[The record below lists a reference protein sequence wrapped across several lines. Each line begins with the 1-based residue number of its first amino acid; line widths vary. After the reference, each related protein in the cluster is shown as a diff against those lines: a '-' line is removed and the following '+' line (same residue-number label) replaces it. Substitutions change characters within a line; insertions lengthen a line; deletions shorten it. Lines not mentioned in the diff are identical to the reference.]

1 MRTVLFLSLVAATA
15 ACATT
20 VQPQAGSPSS
30 IAQTEAHER
39 GETDQ
44 DRHIDRAVRAA
55 PVGDAC
61 GDTVL
66 NDQLTTGGLQVTN
79 YVPCWD
85 TQDEAAFDHV
95 DSTPAHGPTPV
106 PASAPAQPPIARSPV
121 VPPTASAE
129 RQAVR
134 ALPETEIAACGTIP
148 KREREHSPFGHRRS
162 IAKVTPY
169 YETGTLRGVRVD
181 FKPVVS
187 LTAAWLRQD
196 IACHQAHVAVIG
208 DIPDT
213 MRQDPTLVLG
223 AEITVSD
230 ANGHLSVL
238 VRAEAPDQAA
248 RALAMAQGTGPS
260 ASVAEGAAPDGK

>member
-1 MRTVLFLSLVAATA
+1 MRTVFFLSLVASAA

-20 VQPQAGSPSS
+20 VQPQAGSRSS
-30 IAQTEAHER
+30 LARTEDRER
-39 GETDQ
+39 GETAQ
-44 DRHIDRAVRAA
+44 DKRDDRAVRAA

-66 NDQLTTGGLQVTN
+66 NDQLTTGGYQVTS
-79 YVPCWD
+79 YIPCWD
-85 TQDEAAFDHV
+85 TQDEADLDHV
-95 DSTPAHGPTPV
+95 DSTPARGPSPV
-106 PASAPAQPPIARSPV
+106 PTSAPAQLPGARSPV

-134 ALPETEIAACGTIP
+134 ALPETEIVACGTIP
-148 KREREHSPFGHRRS
+148 RREREHSAFGHRRS

-208 DIPDT
+208 EIPAT

-248 RALAMAQGTGPS
+248 RALAMAQGMGPS
-260 ASVAEGAAPDGK
+260 ASVAEGAAADGK